1 VKDVDIIGKQKKM
14 KRSLRIVHYVKVK
27 KYTKQLG
34 TKGSQKNQGLNL
46 EDRIRFKEKQNP

>member
-1 VKDVDIIGKQKKM
+1 VKDVDIIGKQKKV

>member
-1 VKDVDIIGKQKKM
+1 VKDVDIIGKQKKV

-27 KYTKQLG
+27 KYTKQPDI
-34 TKGSQKNQGLNL
+34 KGSQKKQGLNL